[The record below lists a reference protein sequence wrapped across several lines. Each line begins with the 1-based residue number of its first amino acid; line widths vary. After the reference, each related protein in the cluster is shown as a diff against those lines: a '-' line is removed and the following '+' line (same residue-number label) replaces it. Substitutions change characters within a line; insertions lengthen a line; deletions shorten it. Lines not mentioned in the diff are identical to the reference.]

1 VSKNYAFSFLLLESI
16 LLFVFSCVDI
26 LWFYIFFEA
35 VLLPM
40 YFIIGIYGSRDRR
53 IKASYY
59 LFLYTLLSSILMFLA
74 ILFLYFKVGSTN
86 IQILTHANVL
96 TVLEERLC

>member
-1 VSKNYAFSFLLLESI
+1 
-16 LLFVFSCVDI
+16 
-26 LWFYIFFEA
+26 
-35 VLLPM
+35 M

-74 ILFLYFKVGSTN
+74 ILFLYFKTGSTN
-86 IQILTHANVL
+86 LQILMYSNNL
-96 TVLEERLC
+96 TVFEERLCWFAFFLSFAVKMPLVPFHI